1 MFGCPAHRLGEWGTF
16 SLYEVPDG
24 GGCGFGAV
32 GWCVVLLGYPLLMGV
47 TL

>member
-24 GGCGFGAV
+24 GGGV
-32 GWCVVLLGYPLLMGV
+32 GLVRWVGV
-47 TL
+47 WYYWGTPFLWG